1 MNYANDHIR
10 NVLVAG
16 HGGAGKTSLVEA
28 MLYLTKATDRQG
40 RVEDGNTVCD
50 FDPEEIK
57 RHVSLSLAVAPVE
70 QGNVKLNLIDVP
82 GLFDFEAG
90 LYEGM
95 PAAESVM
102 VVVSARSGLAV
113 GARKAY
119 QLALKQN
126 KSRMIFVNK
135 VNAEHADFYKVFE
148 QLKAEL
154 GPSVCPVVVPVEQ
167 AGGRVYLNLITQKA
181 YSYTGGGVREVPV
194 PSYGHR
200 TEGLLEAMRE
210 AAAETDDTLMEKFF
224 EGEPFTEEELTEA
237 IRTGA
242 KTGAITPVFC
252 GSATAMEAVDLA
264 VWGLQKLMPSA
275 ARGAGAVGT
284 DASGNEVEVPCVP
297 DAPLC
302 AYVFK
307 TVADP
312 FVGKVSYVK
321 VISGKLTADTAVV
334 NARTGEAERLGKLVY
349 VRGKKQTDTAE
360 IGCRRH
366 RRRHQAAHRA
376 DGRHAV
382 RARPRGE
389 ACRARCSRTPRFP
402 WPCGCQAEG
411 RRKQNFRRVA
421 APDGRGPHHRLRGKR
436 RDGRAG
442 ALRPGRAAPGR
453 RVRQVGEQV
462 WRRGYPGKPAHSLPR
477 VHPQESARRRAAT
490 KNRRAAMASSAMCGL
505 SLSPQRKAI
514 LSLKKR
520 CLAAPCPRTTSR
532 RWKRA
537 CRRPCATAC
546 WPVTRWWA

>member
-167 AGGRVYLNLITQKA
+167 AGGRV
-181 YSYTGGGVREVPV
+181 
-194 PSYGHR
+194 
-200 TEGLLEAMRE
+200 
-210 AAAETDDTLMEKFF
+210 
-224 EGEPFTEEELTEA
+224 
-237 IRTGA
+237 
-242 KTGAITPVFC
+242 
-252 GSATAMEAVDLA
+252 
-264 VWGLQKLMPSA
+264 
-275 ARGAGAVGT
+275 
-284 DASGNEVEVPCVP
+284 
-297 DAPLC
+297 
-302 AYVFK
+302 
-307 TVADP
+307 
-312 FVGKVSYVK
+312 
-321 VISGKLTADTAVV
+321 
-334 NARTGEAERLGKLVY
+334 
-349 VRGKKQTDTAE
+349 
-360 IGCRRH
+360 
-366 RRRHQAAHRA
+366 
-376 DGRHAV
+376 
-382 RARPRGE
+382 
-389 ACRARCSRTPRFP
+389 
-402 WPCGCQAEG
+402 
-411 RRKQNFRRVA
+411 
-421 APDGRGPHHRLRGKR
+421 
-436 RDGRAG
+436 
-442 ALRPGRAAPGR
+442 
-453 RVRQVGEQV
+453 
-462 WRRGYPGKPAHSLPR
+462 
-477 VHPQESARRRAAT
+477 
-490 KNRRAAMASSAMCGL
+490 
-505 SLSPQRKAI
+505 
-514 LSLKKR
+514 
-520 CLAAPCPRTTSR
+520 
-532 RWKRA
+532 
-537 CRRPCATAC
+537 
-546 WPVTRWWA
+546 

>member
-194 PSYGHR
+194 P
-200 TEGLLEAMRE
+200 
-210 AAAETDDTLMEKFF
+210 
-224 EGEPFTEEELTEA
+224 
-237 IRTGA
+237 
-242 KTGAITPVFC
+242 
-252 GSATAMEAVDLA
+252 TAQRAC
-264 VWGLQKLMPSA
+264 W
-275 ARGAGAVGT
+275 R
-284 DASGNEVEVPCVP
+284 PC
-297 DAPLC
+297 
-302 AYVFK
+302 
-307 TVADP
+307 
-312 FVGKVSYVK
+312 
-321 VISGKLTADTAVV
+321 
-334 NARTGEAERLGKLVY
+334 
-349 VRGKKQTDTAE
+349 
-360 IGCRRH
+360 
-366 RRRHQAAHRA
+366 
-376 DGRHAV
+376 
-382 RARPRGE
+382 ARPR
-389 ACRARCSRTPRFP
+389 P
-402 WPCGCQAEG
+402 
-411 RRKQNFRRVA
+411 K
-421 APDGRGPHHRLRGKR
+421 
-436 RDGRAG
+436 
-442 ALRPGRAAPGR
+442 
-453 RVRQVGEQV
+453 
-462 WRRGYPGKPAHSLPR
+462 
-477 VHPQESARRRAAT
+477 
-490 KNRRAAMASSAMCGL
+490 
-505 SLSPQRKAI
+505 
-514 LSLKKR
+514 
-520 CLAAPCPRTTSR
+520 RTT
-532 RWKRA
+532 
-537 CRRPCATAC
+537 P
-546 WPVTRWWA
+546 